1 MRTGRATHNHL
12 DFLGDWGE
20 LEGMPR
26 TADSAP
32 AVVFRLSHLGD
43 VALTTGVLSRW
54 REQGLGPFVFV
65 TRTANA
71 PLLENHPAVAE
82 TVAVPDEALRG
93 RAWLTEARRLARA
106 YKGHRLIDLHGTL
119 RSRLLSL
126 VWRGKVVRYPKFGL
140 ARRLYDK
147 TRQDRFRTTLEATN
161 VPQRYALA
169 LESSPPAPLA
179 VKPQLFLSDSER
191 KAAAERLHGLAEA
204 RPLVALHPYATHPAK
219 QWPRNYWLGLTA
231 LMAGENVDWIV
242 VGRNEEPLF
251 MNHERDLTNRTGLR
265 ETCALIGRADLLVTA
280 DSGPMH
286 LGTGLGTPV
295 AALFGPT
302 AKAWGFYPSGPKDRV
317 LELDL
322 DCRPCSLHG
331 AKSCKQGHRCMSGL
345 SPEAVMETVR
355 EMLKENLG

>member
-12 DFLGDWGE
+12 DFLGDWSE

-54 REQGLGPFVFV
+54 HEQGLGPFVFV
-65 TRTANA
+65 TRKGNA
-71 PLLENHPAVAE
+71 PLLQNHPAVAE
-82 TVAVPDEALRG
+82 TVAVDDDALKG
-93 RAWLTEARRLARA
+93 GNWLAEARRLARV

-119 RSRLLSL
+119 RSRLLALS
-126 VWRGKVVRYPKFGL
+126 WRGKVVRYPKFGL
-140 ARRLYDK
+140 TRRLYDK
-147 TRQDRFRTTLEATN
+147 TRRERYRTALEATN

-169 LESSPPAPLA
+169 LESSPPDPLA
-179 VKPQLFLSDSER
+179 VRPQLFLSDGER
-191 KAAAERLHGLAEA
+191 ETAMKRLEGLAGK

-219 QWPRNYWLGLTA
+219 QWPREYWLGLTA
-231 LMAGENVDWIV
+231 LLAGESVDWIV
-242 VGRNEEPLF
+242 VGRHGTPLF
-251 MNHERDLTNRTGLR
+251 DKHKSDLTNRTDLR
-265 ETCALIGRADLLVTA
+265 ETCALIERADLLVTA

-286 LGTGLGTPV
+286 LGTGVGTPV

-302 AKAWGFYPSGPKDRV
+302 AKVWGFYPSGPKDRV

-331 AKSCKQGHRCMSGL
+331 AKSCAQGHRCMSGL

-355 EMLKENLG
+355 AMLKERDA

>member
-12 DFLGDWGE
+12 DFLGDWSE
-20 LEGMPR
+20 LEGMPKI
-26 TADSAP
+26 AAP

-54 REQGLGPFVFV
+54 HQQELGPFVFV

-82 TVAVPDEALRG
+82 TVAVADEALKG
-93 RAWLTEARRLARA
+93 KAWLAEARRLARA
-106 YKGHRLIDLHGTL
+106 YKGARLIDLHGTL
-119 RSRLLSL
+119 RSRLLSF
-126 VWRGKVVRYPKFGL
+126 VWKGKVTRYPKCGL
-140 ARRLYDK
+140 TRRLFDK
-147 TRQDRFRTTLEATN
+147 TRWERCRTALEATN

-169 LESSPPAPLA
+169 LDSSAPAPSA
-179 VKPQLFLSDSER
+179 VRPQLFLSDRER
-191 KAAAERLHGLAEA
+191 EAAAKRLDGPADG

-242 VGRNEEPLF
+242 VGRDQEPLF
-251 MNHERDLTNRTGLR
+251 QNHERDLTNRTNLR
-265 ETCALIGRADLLVTA
+265 ETCALIDRADLLVTA

-286 LGTGLGTPV
+286 LGTGVGTPV

-331 AKSCKQGHRCMSGL
+331 AKSCRQGYQCLSGL

-355 EMLKENLG
+355 AMLAEREG